1 MKQKD
6 YEKFRIG
13 CEMLEQSGADFI
25 LVGDAGE
32 GQCLQAGR
40 AEDICGDLLFIAC
53 CEYMASRIKESGE
66 SKFHALIDLQVLV
79 NAGIDAAYKED

>member
-13 CEMLEQSGADFI
+13 CELIEQSGADFI
-25 LVGDAGE
+25 LVGDAGS
-32 GQCLQAGR
+32 GKCYQSGR
-40 AEDICGDLLFIAC
+40 CEDVPGDLLFIAVS
-53 CEYMASRIKESGE
+53 EFMASRLKDAGDE
-66 SKFHALIDLQVLV
+66 KFQALIDLQVLV